1 MGHFLR
7 GAKLASTVWSQWCR
21 LVLQDSVWGMNH
33 SALHSVFQASQ
44 ASSQQSNFE
53 AVQSGK
59 KKKKQKMVRA
69 DPSLLG
75 EHRPQVLAG
84 CWGWSICEA
93 HGGGFF
99 MKENFS
105 YKKKNCFSQFKINS
119 IYWESLQELCLIY
132 YREQEKEYIVWCL
145 KF

>member
-1 MGHFLR
+1 MGCLNLSEGKKVAQWTALSFIVTRIRDRLLFLNSSVMR
-7 GAKLASTVWSQWCR
+7 PDGPFSEGGAKLASTVWSQWCR

-84 CWGWSICEA
+84 C
-93 HGGGFF
+93 
-99 MKENFS
+99 
-105 YKKKNCFSQFKINS
+105 
-119 IYWESLQELCLIY
+119 
-132 YREQEKEYIVWCL
+132 
-145 KF
+145 